1 MLTHWH
7 RWHNHKA
14 GTCYGSSPV
23 VLWSFGIEP
32 TSKRGC
38 HTKVPPPKTAG
49 FCTCPQGQFC
59 NTLLA
64 NAINVA
70 LESRIISRCV
80 TCTYAQRIHH
90 SPGPSQVIA
99 QQKLLSV
106 QERPP
111 TGSC

>member
-38 HTKVPPPKTAG
+38 HTKVPPPKKVSA
-49 FCTCPQGQFC
+49 PVPKV
-59 NTLLA
+59 NSALLA

-70 LESRIISRCV
+70 LESRIILKCV